1 MNTQDETAEDSV
13 ATTVNGFDRLRLT
26 DDSAVVDVII
36 GSLDRWDRSHLRRL
50 RQSADLPGLVP
61 VIDSDFASD
70 GKPFAVIPVVD
81 DPTLASKIP
90 PRGRG
95 WQECAGITEAAARA
109 LHEAHLRG
117 LFHGALSPDQIH
129 VIGDDVAVSG
139 VGLGLGGSPQ
149 PDYHHWVA
157 PEVFDGVDPTERS
170 DVYSL
175 GKILEASLGDSLED
189 VPRSVRRLIMWSGS
203 DTPEARPPS
212 ALEFA
217 SILAEALGD
226 DRKIYSPA
234 FIPTAEAN
242 NLASTAPS
250 AVAAHTIDPGR
261 DRSGGTGPGAVAAG
275 GAVAAAGLGLAS
287 QLSDTGDDSAEQA
300 VGDAGSIRPDQL
312 DEDQSI
318 GTMIDDASGISVIE
332 DAALEDDAGEEDET
346 VPASADDIESL
357 AADEAEVVESTEVS
371 DEGPAIEGDGEAREV
386 AAAEAASTTQYER
399 DELDVGEA
407 EIDAPRADTIDWGA
421 DDDAAGT
428 DEYAVP
434 AAQTVELEDRYEPD
448 RRNNRAGIVI
458 GAIVAAG
465 LSLIAWQL
473 ISGDD
478 ESTEVANPAA
488 TTGVEDDA
496 EAASPSVTEDSTDA
510 EDATDAEADSAD
522 AEVDANATVD
532 DSNESTDAADTT
544 GDDTATDDSGT
555 DGGQDTADDTAAAGG
570 DNASASADEEASSGD
585 NGGESTVDAVAT
597 VDGVLNVADAG
608 VQIVHGIPDTPVD
621 VYVNGEILAPGF
633 TSGTIAGPIKLSP
646 GQYDVAIYGATDS
659 PAAAAADRTDD
670 AVLSQ
675 AVTVTADPASLY
687 AHLDASGTPTL
698 SSFVEEFGAL
708 SPGQSR
714 IVARHLAQGPE
725 VTVLIDGEPM
735 SASEISNGQ
744 SYVTELA
751 AGSHT
756 VAANAADGTEVTK
769 PTTLN
774 LADGEVATVTVIG
787 SADNGTISAVVQR
800 YSGLSSAPA
809 GIPTGDSNLLGM
821 DEDLTSLYL
830 VGILTLAMVMAG
842 GVLMIRRHRRVL

>member
-1 MNTQDETAEDSV
+1 MVNTQDETAEDSV

-81 DPTLASKIP
+81 EPTLASKIP

-129 VIGDDVAVSG
+129 IIGDDVAVSG

-261 DRSGGTGPGAVAAG
+261 DRSAGTGLGAVAAG

-300 VGDAGSIRPDQL
+300 VGDAGSIRPDEL

-318 GTMIDDASGISVIE
+318 ETMIDDDSGISVIE
-332 DAALEDDAGEEDET
+332 DAALEDDAVDEDEN
-346 VPASADDIESL
+346 VSASADDTEL
-357 AADEAEVVESTEVS
+357 VDADEAEVVESTEVS
-371 DEGPAIEGDGEAREV
+371 DEGAAIEGDDEDREV

-407 EIDAPRADTIDWGA
+407 EIDAPRADAIDWGA
-421 DDDAAGT
+421 DDDATGA

-448 RRNNRAGIVI
+448 RRNNRAGILI

-488 TTGVEDDA
+488 TTDVEDDA
-496 EAASPSVTEDSTDA
+496 EAASPSVTEDTTDA
-510 EDATDAEADSAD
+510 QADTAD

-532 DSNESTDAADTT
+532 DSNESTDAADAT
-544 GDDTATDDSGT
+544 GDDTATDDTGT
-555 DGGQDTADDTAAAGG
+555 DAGQDTADDTAAG
-570 DNASASADEEASSGD
+570 DDDASASADEEAASGD
-585 NGGESTVDAVAT
+585 DGGESTVDAVAT

-646 GQYDVAIYGATDS
+646 GQYDVAIYGATDG

-675 AVTVTADPASLY
+675 SVTVTADPASLY
-687 AHLDASGTPTL
+687 AHLDANGTPTL
-698 SSFVEEFGAL
+698 SGFVEEFGAL

-735 SASEISNGQ
+735 SASEISNGE
-744 SYVTELA
+744 SYVTDLA

-756 VAANAADGTEVTK
+756 VAANGADGTEVTK

>member
-1 MNTQDETAEDSV
+1 MVTTQDETAEDSV

-70 GKPFAVIPVVD
+70 GKPFAVVPVVD
-81 DPTLASKIP
+81 DPTLASNIP
-90 PRGRG
+90 PRGLG

-226 DRKIYSPA
+226 DRKTYSPA

-250 AVAAHTIDPGR
+250 AVAAHNLDPDR
-261 DRSGGTGPGAVAAG
+261 NRSGGTGLGAEAAG

-287 QLSDTGDDSAEQA
+287 QISDTGDDTAEQA
-300 VGDAGSIRPDQL
+300 VDEASSTQPDQL

-318 GTMIDDASGISVIE
+318 ETMIDDDSGISVIE
-332 DAALEDDAGEEDET
+332 DAALDHDAVEEDEK
-346 VPASADDIESL
+346 VSALADDTEL
-357 AADEAEVVESTEVS
+357 LDAEEAEAVESIEVS
-371 DEGPAIEGDGEAREV
+371 DEGPAVEGDGEDQEV
-386 AAAEAASTTQYER
+386 AAEEAASTTQYER
-399 DELDVGEA
+399 DELDAGEA
-407 EIDAPRADTIDWGA
+407 EIDAPRAGAIDWSA
-421 DDDAAGT
+421 DDDAAAA

-434 AAQTVELEDRYEPD
+434 AAQTVEIENRYEPD

-488 TTGVEDDA
+488 TTDVEDDA
-496 EAASPSVTEDSTDA
+496 EAASPSVTEDTTGA
-510 EDATDAEADSAD
+510 ADES
-522 AEVDANATVD
+522 VDADATVD
-532 DSNESTDAADTT
+532 DSDESTDATDASEE
-544 GDDTATDDSGT
+544 DTATDATGT
-555 DGGQDTADDTAAAGG
+555 DAGQDTTDDTAASG
-570 DNASASADEEASSGD
+570 DDDSSASADEAASSGD
-585 NGGESTVDAVAT
+585 GGGESTVDAVAT

-646 GQYDVAIYGATDS
+646 GQYDVAIYAATDS
-659 PAAAAADRTDD
+659 AARAAADRTDD

-675 AVTVTADPASLY
+675 SVTVTADPASLY
-687 AHLDASGTPTL
+687 AHLDANGTPTL
-698 SSFVEEFGAL
+698 SGFAEEFGAL
-708 SPGQSR
+708 SPGQGR
-714 IVARHLAQGPE
+714 IAVRHLAQGPE
-725 VTVLIDGEPM
+725 VAVLIDGEPM
-735 SASEISNGQ
+735 SASEISNGE
-744 SYVTELA
+744 SYVTDLA

-787 SADNGTISAVVQR
+787 SADDGTISAVVQR
-800 YSGLSSAPA
+800 YTGLSSAPA

-821 DEDLTSLYL
+821 DEDLTNLYL

-842 GVLMIRRHRRVL
+842 GVLMIRRNRRVL